1 MRIVLFLFLATFL
14 SACSASSQNSGKEG
28 DMTTSTSL
36 DTPAI
41 VEDTTS
47 VADTMEITETP
58 EPEPT
63 ENELMAQ
70 FIEDHFAQNYPD
82 RTLSEVLYISLKNQ
96 RMYHYKEGTVA
107 KDYIISGAAKGA
119 GNQSGSNQ
127 TPTGLHNI
135 CQKIGDD
142 VPLGGILKSKVYTG
156 KVATIY
162 TDSTD
167 VEEDHVTTRIMSL
180 CGEEP
185 GINKGGK
192 VDSFNRYV
200 YIHGTPEEGLL
211 GKPASHGCIR
221 MVNQEVVDLYNEV
234 EKGTLVLIL
243 DQ

>member
-1 MRIVLFLFLATFL
+1 MRFALFLVLTFLA
-14 SACSASSQNSGKEG
+14 ACSASSQHSENDEPTGETLVENSAL
-28 DMTTSTSL
+28 TTDSTLQSDTMAL
-36 DTPAI
+36 DT
-41 VEDTTS
+41 T
-47 VADTMEITETP
+47 
-58 EPEPT
+58 PT
-63 ENELMAQ
+63 ESEAPDENNLMAQ
-70 FIEDHFAQNYPD
+70 FIEDHFAANYAD
-82 RTLSEVLYISLKNQ
+82 RELQEVLYISLVNQ
-96 RMYHYKEGTVA
+96 RMYHYKDGSIIR
-107 KDYIISGAAKGA
+107 DFIISGAAKGA

-167 VEEDHVTTRIMSL
+167 VEDDHVTTRIMSL

-185 GINKGGK
+185 GINKGGN

-211 GKPASHGCIR
+211 GQPASHGCIR
-221 MVNQEVVDLYNEV
+221 MVNQEVIELYESV
-234 EKGTLVLIL
+234 EEGTLVLIL
-243 DQ
+243 DE